1 MNVYRLLYRWGN
13 TNSSANKPNYCWK
26 RQRIEFNIFR
36 DRNRTWESKFL
47 TIIATCALIISAHV
61 AECWISSA
69 GRPKHRT
76 SYTIL
81 IYRTSSIECRNCL
94 SSKPGRR
101 FPSIFFLFV
110 DGSPNRATDFTVT
123 PAWHPRSVCRR

>member
-1 MNVYRLLYRWGN
+1 MACVNR
-13 TNSSANKPNYCWK
+13 K

-81 IYRTSSIECRNCL
+81 IYRTSSVPTN
-94 SSKPGRR
+94 SSGNKPVY
-101 FPSIFFLFV
+101 I
-110 DGSPNRATDFTVT
+110 
-123 PAWHPRSVCRR
+123 